1 MVVFDTGVI
10 QKLFSSKTSR
20 DDKKKLD
27 HLLQTLDAARERVI
41 IPTPALAEYL
51 AQAGTAA
58 PEIVE
63 ELRKRSSFVVAPFD
77 QRAAIECALAIN
89 RDLSAGDKRGGAKT
103 TWAKAK
109 FDRQIVAIARVNGA
123 QHIYTEDND
132 VKRLAQRDGI
142 KASTVAEIEL
152 PPSDKQESLRF
163 DEPEGK

>member
-10 QKLFSSKTSR
+10 QKLFSQRTSR
-20 DDKKKLD
+20 DDKKRLD

-51 AQAGTAA
+51 ALAGTAA

-63 ELRKRSSFVVAPFD
+63 ELRKRSSFVIAPFD

-89 RDLSAGDKRGGAKT
+89 RDLSAGDKRGGAQT

-109 FDRQIVAIARVNGA
+109 FDRQIVAIARANSA
-123 QHIYTEDND
+123 RQIYTEDDD
-132 VKRLAQRDGI
+132 VKRLAKRESIQALSVGD
-142 KASTVAEIEL
+142 IEL
-152 PPSDKQESLRF
+152 PPFDKQENL
-163 DEPEGK
+163 DLGEPEQS

>member
-10 QKLFSSKTSR
+10 QKLFSQRTSR
-20 DDKKKLD
+20 DDKKRLD

-51 AQAGTAA
+51 ALAGTAA

-63 ELRKRSSFVVAPFD
+63 ELRKRSSFVIAPFD

-89 RDLSAGDKRGGAKT
+89 RDLSTGDKRGGART

-109 FDRQIVAIARVNGA
+109 FDRQIVAIARANGA

-132 VKRLAQRDGI
+132 VKKLAQRDGI
-142 KASTVAEIEL
+142 KASNVAEIEL
-152 PPSDKQESLRF
+152 PPSDKQESLKF
-163 DEPEGK
+163 DEPEDK